1 MLTYIHQCQCGASDS
16 KTLKDILASVN
27 AAHAS
32 ANASAGASAAAN
44 TSVEPEFETR
54 KGQPGSKP
62 TFPRGLK
69 DVHELAAA
77 ANGLQGLREDDQV
90 VRAAERTGK
99 WIRRQKRMT

>member
-32 ANASAGASAAAN
+32 TNASAGASAAAN
-44 TSVEPEFETR
+44 PSVEPEFETR